1 MSGQKKIR
9 VLLIIESCNPDWA
22 SVPLVGY
29 QFFKQIREFAHVTL
43 VTHSRNREA
52 LKRVHPDADIVFMEP
67 SSWESRYYRLITF
80 LSTYKNRVIWP
91 LRHMLQFPL
100 YFFFDRSVF
109 RAFANRV
116 KAGEFAVVHALT
128 PMMPRYP
135 VGIVRACKAVPFILG
150 PVNGGV
156 PFPPAFKNLARKE
169 FAQFNFLRLFGAYLI
184 PNYRNTYESAD
195 LILAG
200 SSYTRSWIIETFG
213 RTEETT
219 ALLYEN
225 AVSEQFFIRKDG
237 KDKGGSP
244 LRLLFV
250 GRLVPYKGA
259 DMLIKALASPLLQDK
274 RITLDVV
281 GSGPE
286 LAALKKLVEI
296 LNLVDKVSFAGWVKQ
311 NETAS
316 YYLKSDVF
324 CFPSVREFGGAVVM
338 EAMAAGLPCIVVNNG
353 GIGEYVND
361 ECGYKVSPLGEQY
374 VVEGITKA
382 IHELISAP
390 DLLKRKSLAAA
401 KRAQEFTWEKKGEVI
416 SEIYDSLL
424 TGAGSRTDE
433 ACRE

>member
-1 MSGQKKIR
+1 MRK
-9 VLLIIESCNPDWA
+9 VLLIIESCNPEWA

-29 QFFKQIREFAHVTL
+29 NFYRAIAKVADVTL
-43 VTHSRNREA
+43 VTHARNKAA
-52 LKRVHPDADIVFMEP
+52 LLKQHPNQDIQFVEP
-67 SSWESRYYRLITF
+67 SRWEAFYYKVVVG
-80 LSTYKNRVIWP
+80 LSSFRGRVIWP
-91 LRHMLQFPL
+91 VRHALQFPL
-100 YFFFDRSVF
+100 YFFFDRTVLK
-109 RAFANRV
+109 AFGGRV
-116 KAGEFAVVHALT
+116 RSGEFDIVHALT

-195 LILAG
+195 LILGG

-259 DMLIKALASPLLQDK
+259 DMLIKALASPSLQDK

-311 NETAS
+311 SETAS

-416 SEIYDSLL
+416 GEIYDSLL
-424 TGAGSRTDE
+424 TGAASRTDE
-433 ACRE
+433 AAL